1 MKTKR
6 IMMSLLGVLITA
18 VSVGAFKFAAFGVDP
33 FQSFMS
39 GIDFLIP
46 IGFGTL
52 YVLVNAALLLFSLV
66 ADRHYI
72 GLATFINLFL
82 LGYVVDFAQAVITAA
97 LPAADLLIRAA
108 AFIFGFV
115 FLCLGSSLYMSA
127 DLGVSTYDAIALT
140 CANKWKL
147 GKFRT
152 VRIATDFLCIV
163 CGIGMYLLGG
173 GAANGIA
180 SFVGIGTIVTAFCM
194 GPLIDF
200 FNRHVSAKLIS
211 GLVS

>member
-46 IGFGTL
+46 IEFGTL
-52 YVLVNAALLLFSLV
+52 YVLVNALLLLFSLI

-72 GLATFINLFL
+72 GLATFTNLFL

-97 LPAADLLIRAA
+97 LPAPDLLIRAA

-115 FLCLGSSLYMSA
+115 FLCLGSSLYISA

-147 GKFRT
+147 GKFRM

-163 CGIGMYLLGG
+163 CGIGMYRLGG
-173 GAANGIA
+173 GAANRIA

-200 FNRHVSAKLIS
+200 FNRHLSAKLIS

>member
-97 LPAADLLIRAA
+97 LPAADLLIRTA

-152 VRIATDFLCIV
+152 VRVVTDFLCIV